1 MISRKFVLAG
11 SMIAGLMLGC
21 AGVNAG
27 TLSYDISGGAKWRA
41 TDSQSL
47 GQQWAIGNF
56 QATDG
61 VAAWAPY
68 GNLVTELNANRMMWY
83 CGGDGT
89 LCPGGGDG
97 GAGPTEVF
105 FGYSFFIKPGA
116 TFRGAAAI
124 IADDF
129 FDLVINGHE
138 VLAATLDGHLDADN
152 QPLPLTLDLTPYLR
166 EGDNVI
172 AIRAM
177 DGYLE
182 SASACTERGDG
193 FVSVSSNL
201 GEFCKGNRDS
211 EYQFISG
218 SVTVVPEPGA
228 LSLAAAALAGLGL
241 LRRRNRNA

>member
-1 MISRKFVLAG
+1 MTSTKIALAG
-11 SMIAGLMLGC
+11 SLIAGLMLC
-21 AGVNAG
+21 SAGASAG
-27 TLSYDISGGAKWRA
+27 TQSFDISGGAKWRA
-41 TDSQSL
+41 TDSYTL
-47 GQQWAIGNF
+47 GQQWGIGNF
-56 QATDG
+56 QSTDG

-68 GNLVTELNANRMMWY
+68 GNSATELNSNRMMWY

-105 FGYSFFIKPGA
+105 FGYSLFIKPGA
-116 TFRGAAAI
+116 SFRGAAAI

-138 VLAATLDGHLDADN
+138 VLAATLDGHQDEHN
-152 QPLPLTLDLTPYLR
+152 QPVPLTLDLTPYLH
-166 EGDNVI
+166 EGNNVL

-201 GEFCKGNRDS
+201 GDFCKGNRGS
-211 EYQFISG
+211 EYLFISG

-228 LSLAAAALAGLGL
+228 LSLAAAALVGLGL
-241 LRRRNRNA
+241 MRRRKI